1 MHWPV
6 ERSTRTE
13 YCLQHNCTRC
23 VASVLRRSFIAQPRR
38 RECGDSSVECCRP
51 PPSPAPPASYF
62 LPIALMC
69 FFVPFCPVLSSLGGD
84 SLSAMLCSRSHSAPL
99 AVTASVVRDSPPR
112 AFSFKILSRRRGPE
126 DVQHLHSTLPH
137 RPTDRPTEG
146 GGRRFF
152 SLQYASP
159 CLLFSLVSRIVPPES
174 QVLQETRASSPS
186 SSSSGYSFF
195 ARALQLRPRRRRGC
209 PPGWLPLP
217 GCSFSL

>member
-1 MHWPV
+1 ML
-6 ERSTRTE
+6 ST
-13 YCLQHNCTRC
+13 
-23 VASVLRRSFIAQPRR
+23 
-38 RECGDSSVECCRP
+38 
-51 PPSPAPPASYF
+51 APPLPLSPSYF

-137 RPTDRPTEG
+137 RPTDRPTDRG
-146 GGRRFF
+146 RRRFF
-152 SLQYASP
+152 SLKYAPP
-159 CLLFSLVSRIVPPES
+159 CLLLSLVSRIVPPES
-174 QVLQETRASSPS
+174 QVLQETRASSPLLVLKRI
-186 SSSSGYSFF
+186 FILC
-195 ARALQLRPRRRRGC
+195 ARAPTEAAAVAARLPSLPAGC
-209 PPGWLPLP
+209 RCR